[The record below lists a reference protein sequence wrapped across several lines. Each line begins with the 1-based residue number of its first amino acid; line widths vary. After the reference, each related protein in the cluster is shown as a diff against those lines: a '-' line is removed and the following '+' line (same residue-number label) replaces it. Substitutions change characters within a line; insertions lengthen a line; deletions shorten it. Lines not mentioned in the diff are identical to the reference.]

1 MYDAVLE
8 MVLCGFTEIVAEN
21 LKTEIERLEQKE
33 LNKFLTGFETEFQV
47 KSIHSSSDPYN
58 TSFPHNISPHSLV
71 QKSHFFGL
79 EPCLSCAYTRRVQ
92 GCFTPQEQ
100 IKESRQQNLPK

>member
-47 KSIHSSSDPYN
+47 KSIHP
-58 TSFPHNISPHSLV
+58 FL
-71 QKSHFFGL
+71 F
-79 EPCLSCAYTRRVQ
+79 
-92 GCFTPQEQ
+92 
-100 IKESRQQNLPK
+100 